1 MIWSS
6 TGSSAASN
14 CHYGWYGGRISHNSP
29 YGSPGNAAPFC
40 LFMSASALTRSFCTH
55 QLILTKPVILF
66 GQLSRIITDLQDAA
80 AHGKVATRVAQT
92 GVHILPGFPP
102 QRPQLQDSLVR
113 KAFKWCFQPYLGHI
127 RRGSALGRNC
137 ATASAGVR
145 VHTEVGANPLTAS
158 FNSTV
163 ATNPCRAPRRLAQLG
178 FRVSSAGT
186 TDSEPERQLRWLA
199 PAAVTT
205 TRTRR
210 CALSSS
216 AGVGRADASP
226 CTRAPRWC

>member
-1 MIWSS
+1 
-6 TGSSAASN
+6 
-14 CHYGWYGGRISHNSP
+14 
-29 YGSPGNAAPFC
+29 
-40 LFMSASALTRSFCTH
+40 MSAKCGVDFTARRFMTSPLCTRIGPYWEHLPHDVVVHGIFSCIYLPLWLVWREDFAQQPVWKPGQRSAFLPLHAGECVDT
-55 QLILTKPVILF
+55 QLLYASTDPHKNVILF

-113 KAFKWCFQPYLGHI
+113 KAFKWCFQPYLAHI

-163 ATNPCRAPRRLAQLG
+163 ATNPCRAPRRFNQLG
-178 FRVSSAGT
+178 FRV
-186 TDSEPERQLRWLA
+186 
-199 PAAVTT
+199 
-205 TRTRR
+205 
-210 CALSSS
+210 
-216 AGVGRADASP
+216 
-226 CTRAPRWC
+226 